1 MPAPIKLAEVL
12 QFLITELKRLAARI
26 DGVDYTNNNLPR
38 RDPTNQLTSSRIP
51 TSTSYRLVS
60 GSVVDV
66 IGTTGWYSV
75 QTDDNSYVSCNCLKD
90 TAFTIVGAKSIGA
103 IHPGSRVF
111 LILNEVLRNG
121 TIIGVI
127 PVVSTTDTI
136 RIHDYISQVSTNN
149 MLFDTFLNHHQFRIP
164 TPVQYETNSPID
176 ETAVGEWGKITESGV
191 ALFIDSFMAFLRA
204 DENCGFWAFWHDQLA
219 RMQGHNLQI
228 RSPAFD
234 LNSFNDEDELSVVTG
249 TSPYLWEALG
259 LFKPGAVAN
268 VSSEQQVA
276 QVVNAEKALADLKK
290 EGQTPFHRFRKFE
303 GYLGQGFKK
312 QLRLPPKEITAD
324 SIHDLEDPK
333 TGPAVW
339 EEHLALDGNYHIVS
353 SQGIFIAHAPLFQTP
368 VQKKTAEDPTG
379 DTRKDGYSFNDAK
392 LKPGPNGN
400 TEIDGIGPALTAN
413 DELAYGM
420 QWRSAHPFYYH
431 KKDWQLSND
440 GTYTLNHPQF
450 SSLSDSQYLN
460 KPSSESLDVDDREK
474 QASFYKTLSFL
485 SILRDGTVVIA
496 GPGGEEIR
504 MGGGNIEI
512 SCPGDIQLRPGR
524 SCVTIAGRDAI
535 TRANQ
540 NVELSANTQD
550 VRIKSERNMQ
560 LLAGNSGVGGLLLE
574 SKSEGEIQDYSN
586 IGTEVYATG
595 ITFKSKTFVSSLS
608 RDVYLRTYDT
618 GAGAGQII
626 LDAGAIGSDIIT
638 KSSNFVSYALN
649 SVQHYFGPAEEPV
662 GADLFNATQSRLSGG
677 ITANDNSATFIN
689 GALATKGNVVIV
701 DGHVASTAKMQFV
714 GTIEGESLAEIRN
727 SFEDVK
733 VQIDDLKVSAATQHG
748 FAFVDRLYAEKRIGN
763 EDTIN
768 QIGFS
773 FRSSDQYK
781 VGKFTLFESRWAQI
795 ARTAQQTSSYWQEK
809 IVKANE
815 QSTMPY
821 PGFDVWIGSNSYC
834 QVDNKLY
841 TKTGPLPTG
850 QVYEQAEGSE
860 VSKTTAE
867 GNYPVIS

>member
-1 MPAPIKLAEVL
+1 MASPIKLAEVL
-12 QFLITELKRLAARI
+12 QFLTTELVRLAARI
-26 DGVDYTNNNLPR
+26 DGIDFNNLNLLK
-38 RDPTNQLTSSRIP
+38 RDPSNQLTLSRMP
-51 TSTSYRLVS
+51 TYRLAS
-60 GSVVDV
+60 GSVVDAL
-66 IGTTGWYSV
+66 GMTGWYSV
-75 QTDDNSYVSCNCLKD
+75 KLDDNKYVSCNFLTD
-90 TAFTIVGAKSIGA
+90 TSSALVGVKKVGALQ
-103 IHPGSRVF
+103 PGCRVF
-111 LILNEVLRNG
+111 LIINETVQTGSIL
-121 TIIGVI
+121 GVV
-127 PVVSTTDTI
+127 PVVSQEDAI
-136 RIHDYISQVSTNN
+136 RIHDYISQVSTNGL
-149 MLFDTFLNHHQFRIP
+149 LFDTFLAHHEFRVP
-164 TPVQYETNSPID
+164 TPTQNETHAPID
-176 ETAVGEWGKITESGV
+176 ETSLGEWGKITESGV

-228 RSPAFD
+228 RSPALD
-234 LNSFNDEDELSVVTG
+234 LNSFDDEDELSVIKGV
-249 TSPYLWEALG
+249 SPYLFEALG
-259 LFKPGAVAN
+259 LFKPGEVAKLR
-268 VSSEQQVA
+268 SEQEIA
-276 QVVNAEKALADLKK
+276 QVVNAEFAVADLKK
-290 EGQTPFHRFRKFE
+290 PGQTPFHRLRTFE

-312 QLRLPPKEITAD
+312 QLRLPPVVPPSD
-324 SIHDLEDPK
+324 GIHDLDDPK

-368 VQKKTAEDPTG
+368 VQKKLPEDPTG
-379 DTRKDGYSFNDAK
+379 DSKKSGYSNNSAK
-392 LKPGPNGN
+392 IKPGPDSN
-400 TEIDGIGPALTAN
+400 TKIEGIGSALTAN

-420 QWRSAHPFYYH
+420 QWRSAHPFHY
-431 KKDWQLSND
+431 KNKDWKIEQD
-440 GTYTLNHPQF
+440 GAYEPNNPQF
-450 SSLSDSQYLN
+450 GSLGASQYLN
-460 KPSSESLDVDDREK
+460 KPEPEKLDVDNREK
-474 QASFYKTLSFL
+474 QAEFYKTLSFV
-485 SILRDGTVVIA
+485 SILRDGTIVIA
-496 GPGGEEIR
+496 GPSGEEIR

-524 SCVTIAGRDAI
+524 SCITIAGRDAI
-535 TRANQ
+535 TRANE

-638 KSSNFVSYALN
+638 KSRNFVSYALN

-662 GADLFNATQSRLSGG
+662 GVDLFNATQSRLSGG

-701 DGHVASTAKMQFV
+701 DGHVASTAKIQFV

-748 FAFVDRLYAEKRIGN
+748 FAFIDRLYDEKRIGN
-763 EDTIN
+763 EDTIK

-795 ARTAQQTSSYWQEK
+795 ARTTQQTSNYWKEK

-821 PGFDVWIGSNSYC
+821 PGFEAWIGESYC

-850 QVYEQAEGSE
+850 PVYETAESSD
-860 VSKTTAE
+860 VQKITAE

>member
-1 MPAPIKLAEVL
+1 MASPIKLAEVL
-12 QFLITELKRLAARI
+12 QFLTTELVRLAARI
-26 DGVDYTNNNLPR
+26 DGIDFNNLNLLK
-38 RDPTNQLTSSRIP
+38 RDPSNQLTLSRMP
-51 TSTSYRLVS
+51 TYRLAS
-60 GSVVDV
+60 GSVVDAL
-66 IGTTGWYSV
+66 GMTGWYSV
-75 QTDDNSYVSCNCLKD
+75 KLDDNKYVSCNFLTD
-90 TAFTIVGAKSIGA
+90 TSSALVGVKKVGALQ
-103 IHPGSRVF
+103 PGCRVF
-111 LILNEVLRNG
+111 LIINETVQTGSIL
-121 TIIGVI
+121 GVV
-127 PVVSTTDTI
+127 PVVSQEDAI
-136 RIHDYISQVSTNN
+136 RIHDYISQVSTNGL
-149 MLFDTFLNHHQFRIP
+149 LFDTFLAHHEFRVP
-164 TPVQYETNSPID
+164 TPTQNETHAPID
-176 ETAVGEWGKITESGV
+176 ETSLGEWGKITESGV
-191 ALFIDSFMAFLRA
+191 ALFIDSFMTFLRA

-228 RSPAFD
+228 RSPALD
-234 LNSFNDEDELSVVTG
+234 LNSFDDEDELSVIKGV
-249 TSPYLWEALG
+249 SPYLFEALG
-259 LFKPGAVAN
+259 LFKPGEVAKLR
-268 VSSEQQVA
+268 SEQEIA
-276 QVVNAEKALADLKK
+276 QVVNAEFAVADLKK
-290 EGQTPFHRFRKFE
+290 PGQTPFHRLRTFE

-312 QLRLPPKEITAD
+312 QLRLPPVVPPSD
-324 SIHDLEDPK
+324 GIHDLDDPK

-368 VQKKTAEDPTG
+368 VQKKLPEDPTG
-379 DTRKDGYSFNDAK
+379 DSKKSGYSNNGAK
-392 LKPGPNGN
+392 IKPGPDSN
-400 TEIDGIGPALTAN
+400 TKIEGIGSALTAN

-420 QWRSAHPFYYH
+420 QWRSAHPFHY
-431 KKDWQLSND
+431 KNKDWKIEQD
-440 GTYTLNHPQF
+440 GAYEPNNPQF
-450 SSLSDSQYLN
+450 GSLGASQYLN
-460 KPSSESLDVDDREK
+460 KPEPEKLDVDNREK
-474 QASFYKTLSFL
+474 QAEFYKTLSFV
-485 SILRDGTVVIA
+485 SILRDGTIVIA
-496 GPGGEEIR
+496 GPSGEEIR

-524 SCVTIAGRDAI
+524 SCITIAGRDAI
-535 TRANQ
+535 TRANE

-560 LLAGNSGVGGLLLE
+560 LLAGNSGAGGLLLE

-586 IGTEVYATG
+586 TGTEVYATG

-618 GAGAGQII
+618 GAGVGQII
-626 LDAGAIGSDIIT
+626 LDAGAMGGDIIT
-638 KSSNFVSYALN
+638 KSRNFVSYALN

-662 GADLFNATQSRLSGG
+662 GVDLFNATQTRLAGG
-677 ITANDNSATFIN
+677 ITSSDNSVTFIN

-701 DGHVASTAKMQFV
+701 DGHVASTAKIQFV

-748 FAFVDRLYAEKRIGN
+748 FAFIDRLYDEKRIGN
-763 EDTIN
+763 EDTIK

-795 ARTAQQTSSYWQEK
+795 ARTTQQTSNYWREK

-821 PGFDVWIGSNSYC
+821 PGFEAWIGESYC

-850 QVYEQAEGSE
+850 PVYETAESSD
-860 VSKTTAE
+860 VQKITAE

>member
-1 MPAPIKLAEVL
+1 MASPIKLAEVL
-12 QFLITELKRLAARI
+12 QFLTTELVRLAARI
-26 DGVDYTNNNLPR
+26 DGIDFNNLNLLK
-38 RDPTNQLTSSRIP
+38 RDPSNQLTLSRMP
-51 TSTSYRLVS
+51 TYRLAS
-60 GSVVDV
+60 GSVVDAL
-66 IGTTGWYSV
+66 GMTGWYSV
-75 QTDDNSYVSCNCLKD
+75 KLDDNKYVSCNFLTD
-90 TAFTIVGAKSIGA
+90 TSSALVGVKKVGALQ
-103 IHPGSRVF
+103 PGCRVF
-111 LILNEVLRNG
+111 LIINETVQTGSIL
-121 TIIGVI
+121 GVV
-127 PVVSTTDTI
+127 PVVSQEDAI
-136 RIHDYISQVSTNN
+136 RIHDYISQVSTNGL
-149 MLFDTFLNHHQFRIP
+149 LFDTFLAHHEFRVP
-164 TPVQYETNSPID
+164 TPTQNETHAPID
-176 ETAVGEWGKITESGV
+176 ETSLGEWGKITESGV

-228 RSPAFD
+228 RSPALD
-234 LNSFNDEDELSVVTG
+234 LNSFDDEDELSVIKGV
-249 TSPYLWEALG
+249 SPYLFEALG
-259 LFKPGAVAN
+259 LFKPGEVAKLR
-268 VSSEQQVA
+268 SEQEIA
-276 QVVNAEKALADLKK
+276 QVVNAEFAVADLKK
-290 EGQTPFHRFRKFE
+290 PGQIPFHRLRTFE

-312 QLRLPPKEITAD
+312 QLRLPPVVPPSD
-324 SIHDLEDPK
+324 GIHDLDDPK

-368 VQKKTAEDPTG
+368 VQKKLPEDPTG
-379 DTRKDGYSFNDAK
+379 DSKKSGYSNNSAK
-392 LKPGPNGN
+392 IKPGPDSN
-400 TEIDGIGPALTAN
+400 TKIEGIGSALTAN

-420 QWRSAHPFYYH
+420 QWRSAHPFHY
-431 KKDWQLSND
+431 KNKDWKIEQD
-440 GTYTLNHPQF
+440 GAYEPNNPQF
-450 SSLSDSQYLN
+450 GSLGASQYLN
-460 KPSSESLDVDDREK
+460 KPEPEKLDVDNREK
-474 QASFYKTLSFL
+474 QAEFYKTLSFV
-485 SILRDGTVVIA
+485 SILRDGTIVIA
-496 GPGGEEIR
+496 GPSGEEIR

-524 SCVTIAGRDAI
+524 SCITIAGRDAI
-535 TRANQ
+535 TRANE

-586 IGTEVYATG
+586 IGTEVYSTG

-618 GAGAGQII
+618 GAGVGQII
-626 LDAGAIGSDIIT
+626 LDAGAMGGDIIT
-638 KSSNFVSYALN
+638 KSRNFVSYALN

-662 GADLFNATQSRLSGG
+662 GVDLFNATQTRLAGG
-677 ITANDNSATFIN
+677 ITSSDNSVTFIN

-701 DGHVASTAKMQFV
+701 DGHVASTAKIQFV

-748 FAFVDRLYAEKRIGN
+748 FAFIDRLYDEKRIGN
-763 EDTIN
+763 EDTIK

-795 ARTAQQTSSYWQEK
+795 ARTTQQTSNYWKEK

-821 PGFDVWIGSNSYC
+821 PGFEAWIGESYC

-850 QVYEQAEGSE
+850 PVYETAESSD
-860 VSKTTAE
+860 VQKITAE